1 MPRRFGHI
9 AKAGTVL
16 TLGLL
21 VAWAAFGIANG
32 SGRSE
37 GAPPPVPVGGSIQ
50 GPTVVVVRDL
60 PEVSPRE
67 QALIPA
73 AFVTRRVPAGGVRAQ
88 ERTGEVPRANA
99 PAAAAGLPQPLVAP
113 ALSSHQFDGLDDGD
127 NGSATGF
134 SVTPPDPQL
143 AVGPNHVVEMINI
156 IGRIFDKDGVVLD
169 TFVLADFFAVPGGYH
184 DTDPKIIYDAFSG
197 RWFATYISAI
207 DNEPGMDI
215 GLLHVAVSKT
225 SDPTGAWNV
234 YSRSYDDVF
243 PDYPGIGLTDDKF
256 TVSSNVFDIDGVN
269 APPSCLLGTY
279 CGVETLVFEKA
290 DLIAG
295 AANPGLFAFP
305 LAEEF
310 TVRPAHSLSPVSDQY
325 LAAWHFLIINQL
337 VVFRITGTPAQ
348 GNVTMAATTNL
359 TTLPQDSPPPS
370 RTAGAG
376 SCVVFGADIGPPAC
390 IDSGDYR
397 MLETVW
403 RDGTLWGGSSAVCLP
418 PPDVELKSCAHL
430 VEVDT
435 AGTPTLGQ
443 DIMYGTAG
451 QYFSWPAIRTDAAQN
466 LYVSLTH
473 TNTSIFAE
481 ARLAGRRST
490 DPSGVMS
497 VSKLLRAGQVVHT
510 SERWGDYL
518 GMAVDPSYAAC
529 VWAVGQYA
537 KVSGNADWGTYI
549 AASSFTDG
557 CVEATATPI
566 PTSTSVPTPTPLAT
580 DAPPATQTPTPTD
593 APSVTQTPLPTPTSS
608 PTATPFVVGDVNCD
622 DLVNAIDALLVL
634 QLLAAL
640 LANLACQGAGDV
652 NLSAVI
658 DAIDAALIL
667 QFTAGLIAS
676 LPP

>member
-1 MPRRFGHI
+1 MRQRSGHV
-9 AKAGTVL
+9 AKAGAVL
-16 TLGLL
+16 TLSLL
-21 VAWAAFGIANG
+21 LAWAAFGTTKAPAP
-32 SGRSE
+32 SE
-37 GAPPPVPVGGSIQ
+37 GAPAPVSIGGSIQ
-50 GPTVVVVRDL
+50 GPAVVVVRDL
-60 PEVSPRE
+60 PEPSPRE
-67 QALIPA
+67 QAPVPA
-73 AFVTRRVPAGGVRAQ
+73 AFVTRRVPSSGVRAQ
-88 ERTGEVPRANA
+88 PRTGEPPRANA
-99 PAAAAGLPQPLVAP
+99 PAGAAAGLPQPLLSP
-113 ALSSHQFDGLDDGD
+113 ALSSHQFDGIDDGD

-134 SVTPPDPQL
+134 SITPPDPQL
-143 AVGPNHVVEMINI
+143 AVGPDHVVEMVNI
-156 IGRIFDKDGVVLD
+156 IGRIFDKDGAVLD
-169 TFVLADFFAVPGGYH
+169 TFVLADFFAVPNGYH

-234 YSRSYDDVF
+234 YSRSYDHVF

-269 APPSCLLGTY
+269 APPGCLLGTY

-325 LAAWHFLIINQL
+325 LAAWHFFLIDQL

-348 GNVTMAATTNL
+348 GNVTMAATTSL

-390 IDSGDYR
+390 IDSGDFR

-403 RDGTLWGGSSAVCLP
+403 RDDTLWGGSSAVCLP
-418 PPDVELKSCAHL
+418 PPDVVAKSCAHL
-430 VEVDT
+430 VEVNTDT
-435 AGTPTLGQ
+435 MTLGQ

-490 DPSGVMS
+490 DPPGVMS
-497 VSKLLRAGQVVHT
+497 LSKLLRAGQVVHT

-549 AASSFTDG
+549 AAASFSDG
-557 CVEATATPI
+557 CVEAAPTP
-566 PTSTSVPTPTPLAT
+566 VPTDTPA
-580 DAPPATQTPTPTD
+580 PTD
-593 APSVTQTPLPTPTSS
+593 TPTSP
-608 PTATPFVVGDVNCD
+608 PTATPFLVGDVNCSD
-622 DLVNAIDALLVL
+622 AVTAVDALLVL

-652 NLSAVI
+652 NLSGVI

-667 QFTAGLIAS
+667 QFTAGLIGS